1 MLFFKN
7 IYNYLNDRFNIVITF
22 DGEIRV
28 YWFFVVLAFLLA
40 SIKTQKPKKYQKVSV
55 IIPAY
60 NEEETVAKVVGVVK
74 KVSVVDEII
83 VVNDGS
89 SDNTE
94 VEATKAGAIVIN
106 HETNKGKGQ
115 ALYTGY
121 QQAECD
127 IIAFIDADIY
137 NLTSKKVEA
146 MIRPILE
153 GKTDITK
160 TKFSRASGR
169 VTELTAK
176 PLLNFFFPEI
186 SFEQPLSGQFAA
198 KKEVLKRI
206 NFESDYGVDVG
217 IVIDADVLGISIMEV
232 DIGAIEH
239 DMSPLSDL
247 NIMAN
252 EVVRTIIGRANKYG
266 RVTMIDD
273 IGYYIRM
280 SIVGL
285 SLIILGLFTLFFVKF
300 VPLVVGVIIT
310 IIGVILAIY
319 YIIKVIVKSIN
330 MFRKTPRGN
339 LLKSFIKIHFPMIIS
354 IIVLLLMI
362 STFIGA
368 AHFEHGV
375 LSIEP
380 NSRNLIIYADNSPR
394 DNTISVRGPYTIDTA
409 IENESDQVRMPSEAM
424 MTLGVKVNDTI
435 TIDEVEYLI
444 NETRPGESDTFRLP
458 IQAQTFL
465 DVDPGDVIQ
474 NSRLKE
480 IFEST
485 VITHGFEADNTTI
498 KEKFSITSRDKNAS
512 VYEVII
518 DNSSAFSS
526 SGIFKN
532 NSTYYIM
539 SNGELIT
546 SFNYKGGLNETFT
559 HNGHTVEILFN
570 DTNSTSIKVF
580 ARENQGNFLDFNFK

>member
-1 MLFFKN
+1 VHWFLV
-7 IYNYLNDRFNIVITF
+7 LIV
-22 DGEIRV
+22 
-28 YWFFVVLAFLLA
+28 FLLA
-40 SIKTQKPKKYQKVSV
+40 SIKTEKPKKYQKVSV

-60 NEEETVAKVVGVVK
+60 NEEETVAKVVEVVK
-74 KVSVVDEII
+74 KVSFVDEII

-94 VEATKAGAIVIN
+94 SEATKAGAIVIN
-106 HETNKGKGQ
+106 HETNKGKGE
-115 ALYTGY
+115 ALFTGY
-121 QQAECD
+121 NEAECD
-127 IIAFIDADIY
+127 IIAFIDADIH

-146 MIRPILE
+146 MIKPILM

-198 KKEVLKRI
+198 RKEVLRRI
-206 NFESDYGVDVG
+206 NFEKDYGVDVG

-266 RVTMIDD
+266 RVVMIDD
-273 IGYYIRM
+273 IGYDIRM

-300 VPLVVGVIIT
+300 VPLVVGVIVT
-310 IIGVILAIY
+310 VVGIIIALY
-319 YIIKVIVKSIN
+319 YIIKVIVQSIA
-330 MFRKTPRGN
+330 MFKKQHRGN
-339 LLKSFIKIHFPMIIS
+339 LIKSFVKIHFPMIIS

-380 NSRNLIIYADNSPR
+380 NSRNLIIYADDSPR
-394 DNTISVRGPYTIDTA
+394 DNAISVRGPYTIDTA
-409 IENESDQVRMPSEAM
+409 IQNESDQIRMPSDAM
-424 MTLGVKVNDTI
+424 MTLGVSVNDTI
-435 TIDEVEYLI
+435 NIDGEVYTVSEAR
-444 NETRPGESDTFRLP
+444 EGEPDILRLP
-458 IQAQTFL
+458 LDAKQAM
-465 DVDPGDVIQ
+465 DVSDGNVIQ

-480 IFEST
+480 IFEGS
-485 VITHGFEADNTTI
+485 VITHNFEVNNTTV
-498 KEKFSITSRDKNAS
+498 KEKFTITSREKHSDIFEIFMNNES
-512 VYEVII
+512 VI
-518 DNSSAFSS
+518 NS

-532 NSTYYIM
+532 NSTYYIAVD
-539 SNGELIT
+539 GDYYT
-546 SFNYKGGLNETFT
+546 SFVFKEGVNKTFEYGDNEI
-559 HNGHTVEILFN
+559 EIVFK
-570 DTNSTSIKVF
+570 DTNSTSIKSFV
-580 ARENQGNFLDFNFK
+580 RQDQGNFLNFYSD

>member
-1 MLFFKN
+1 M
-7 IYNYLNDRFNIVITF
+7 
-22 DGEIRV
+22 
-28 YWFFVVLAFLLA
+28 YWFFVIIAFLLA
-40 SIKTQKPKKYQKVSV
+40 GIKTEKPRRYQKVSV

-60 NEEETVAKVVGVVK
+60 NEEETVAKVIDVVK
-74 KVSVVDEII
+74 KVSFVDEII

-94 VEATKAGAIVIN
+94 LEALKAGARVIT
-106 HETNKGKGQ
+106 HEVNKGKGE
-115 ALYTGY
+115 ALNTGY
-121 QQAECD
+121 RESECD

-137 NLTSKKVEA
+137 NLTSRKVESI
-146 MIRPILE
+146 IRPILE

-160 TKFSRASGR
+160 TKFSRTSGR

-198 KKEVLKRI
+198 RKEVLKRI
-206 NFESDYGVDVG
+206 DFEKDYGVDVG

-247 NIMAN
+247 NLMAN

-266 RVTMIDD
+266 RVVMIDD
-273 IGYYIRM
+273 IGYFIRM

-285 SLIILGLFTLFFVKF
+285 SLVILGLFTIFFVKF
-300 VPLVVGVIIT
+300 VPLSVGVIVSVVGI
-310 IIGVILAIY
+310 VIAIY
-319 YIIKVIVKSIN
+319 YMVKVIVKSLT

-339 LLKSFIKIHFPMIIS
+339 LIRSFIKIHFPMIIS

-380 NSRNLIIYADNSPR
+380 NSRNLIIYADDSPR

-409 IENESDQVRMPSEAM
+409 IENESDIIRMPSDAM
-424 MTLGVKVNDTI
+424 MTLGIKLNDTI
-435 TIDEVEYLI
+435 VIDGETYTI
-444 NETRPGESDTFRLP
+444 NETRPGEPDILRLP
-458 IQAQTFL
+458 IHAKKDL
-465 DVDPGDVIQ
+465 GVESEDVIQ
-474 NSRLKE
+474 NSRLNE
-480 IFEST
+480 IFSGSL
-485 VITHGFEADNTTI
+485 ITHNYENGNVSVNEKYIVSDRFKGAKSFEIFINNESVVSSAGI
-498 KEKFSITSRDKNAS
+498 LKAKS
-512 VYEVII
+512 VYNIAI
-518 DNSSAFSS
+518 D
-526 SGIFKN
+526 
-532 NSTYYIM
+532 
-539 SNGELIT
+539 GEYVTSIKSLENT
-546 SFNYKGGLNETFT
+546 SFEYGNNTVDIVFT
-559 HNGHTVEILFN
+559 N
-570 DTNSTSIKVF
+570 TNSTSIKQYV
-580 ARENQGNFLDFNFK
+580 AESDGNFLDFNLKKYLKED

>member
-1 MLFFKN
+1 M
-7 IYNYLNDRFNIVITF
+7 
-22 DGEIRV
+22 
-28 YWFFVVLAFLLA
+28 YWFFVIIAFLLA
-40 SIKTQKPKKYQKVSV
+40 GIKTEKPRRYQKVSV

-60 NEEETVAKVVGVVK
+60 NEEETVAKVIDVVK
-74 KVSVVDEII
+74 KVTFVDEII

-94 VEATKAGAIVIN
+94 SEALKAGARVIT
-106 HETNKGKGQ
+106 HEVNKGKGE
-115 ALYTGY
+115 ALNTGY
-121 QQAECD
+121 RESECD

-137 NLTSKKVEA
+137 NLTSRKVESI
-146 MIRPILE
+146 IRPILE

-198 KKEVLKRI
+198 RKEVLKRI
-206 NFESDYGVDVG
+206 DFEKDYGVDVG

-247 NIMAN
+247 NLMAN

-266 RVTMIDD
+266 RVVMIDE
-273 IGYYIRM
+273 IGYFIRM

-285 SLIILGLFTLFFVKF
+285 SMVTLGLFTIFFVKF
-300 VPLVVGVIIT
+300 VPLSVGVIVSVVGI
-310 IIGVILAIY
+310 VIAIY
-319 YIIKVIVKSIN
+319 YMVKVIVKSLT

-339 LLKSFIKIHFPMIIS
+339 LIRSFIKIHFPMIIS

-380 NSRNLIIYADNSPR
+380 NSRNLIIYADDSPR

-409 IENESDQVRMPSEAM
+409 IENESDIIRMPSDAM
-424 MTLGVKVNDTI
+424 MTLGIKLNDTI
-435 TIDEVEYLI
+435 VIDGETYTI
-444 NETRPGESDTFRLP
+444 NETRPGEPDILRLP
-458 IQAQTFL
+458 IHAKKDL
-465 DVDPGDVIQ
+465 GVESEDVIQ
-474 NSRLKE
+474 NSRLNE
-480 IFEST
+480 IFSGSL
-485 VITHGFEADNTTI
+485 ITHNYENGNVSVNEKYIVSDRFKGAKSFEIFINNESVVGSAGI
-498 KEKFSITSRDKNAS
+498 LKAKS
-512 VYEVII
+512 VYNIAI
-518 DNSSAFSS
+518 D
-526 SGIFKN
+526 
-532 NSTYYIM
+532 
-539 SNGELIT
+539 GEYVTSIKSLENT
-546 SFNYKGGLNETFT
+546 SFEYGNNTVDIVFT
-559 HNGHTVEILFN
+559 N
-570 DTNSTSIKVF
+570 TNSTSIKQYV
-580 ARENQGNFLDFNFK
+580 AESDGNFLDFNLKKYLKED

>member
-1 MLFFKN
+1 MVFVIFAFFTCR
-7 IYNYLNDRFNIVITF
+7 Y
-22 DGEIRV
+22 
-28 YWFFVVLAFLLA
+28 
-40 SIKTQKPKKYQKVSV
+40 KTEKPKKYQKVSV

-74 KVSVVDEII
+74 KVSFVDEII

-94 VEATKAGAIVIN
+94 AEALKAGAIVIN
-106 HETNKGKGQ
+106 HEVNKGKGE

-121 QQAECD
+121 REAECD

-146 MIRPILE
+146 MIMPILE

-198 KKEVLKRI
+198 RKEVLKRI

-252 EVVRTIIGRANKYG
+252 EVVRTIIGRDNNSG
-266 RVTMIDD
+266 RVTIIDD

-285 SLIILGLFTLFFVKF
+285 SLVILGLFTIFFVKF
-300 VPLVVGVIIT
+300 VPLA
-310 IIGVILAIY
+310 IGVL
-319 YIIKVIVKSIN
+319 
-330 MFRKTPRGN
+330 
-339 LLKSFIKIHFPMIIS
+339 IS
-354 IIVLLLMI
+354 L
-362 STFIGA
+362 IGL
-368 AHFEHGV
+368 HGV

-380 NSRNLIIYADNSPR
+380 NSRNLIIYTDDSPR
-394 DNTISVRGPYTIDTA
+394 DDTISVRGPYTIDTA
-409 IENESDQVRMPSEAM
+409 IENESDQILMPSDAM

-435 TIDEVEYLI
+435 QLDENEIYLI
-444 NETRPGESDTFRLP
+444 NETRNGEPDTFRLP
-458 IQAQTFL
+458 IEAGKLL
-465 DVDPGDVIQ
+465 DVQTGEVIQ
-474 NSRLKE
+474 NSRLKD
-480 IFEST
+480 IFEGALITHSHDFNNST
-485 VITHGFEADNTTI
+485 VN
-498 KEKFSITSRDKNAS
+498 EKYLITSRDKHAYDFEVTMDNTSIVNAT
-512 VYEVII
+512 
-518 DNSSAFSS
+518 
-526 SGIFKN
+526 GIFKKN
-532 NSTYYIM
+532 NTYI
-539 SNGELIT
+539 I
-546 SFNYKGGLNETFT
+546 
-559 HNGHTVEILFN
+559 
-570 DTNSTSIKVF
+570 
-580 ARENQGNFLDFNFK
+580 AA